1 MIFTARVRLSFFSV
15 VPFSLHFFPNKQH
28 LIQSGEQRRKE
39 MHRRRRQI
47 DLMLS
52 KLLASS
58 SSSSSFRLPRRVWA
72 AAAAELG
79 GSHGGG
85 KGKGT
90 FLSKSLSTSSNPQK
104 QRAAGAAQDDIQSTL
119 RRVNRRISLGV
130 DSVTSGEVAKANAKW
145 VDKEEE
151 GKGENLLGKPPPIA
165 AAGAAGAAVAEDF
178 DDDSVVVR
186 ANNAKTTM
194 IFLHGFGDT
203 APQWEAFA
211 RTLVRGM
218 EEYVDV
224 VLPSAP
230 KRYYATN
237 ANEEEDEEETSS
249 SGGNGK
255 KTQGS
260 GGELFSGRA
269 WFAPRLLPSRTDYES
284 ILAEYEDLLDENQAE
299 LEKRSFS
306 CDGMRDSFERLK
318 RLVENEYPRE
328 VILSGFSQ
336 GAAMAVSLMCSGDQK
351 PKNLVGCLSFR
362 GYLPRKPDE
371 MKVGNETTS
380 RTSEES
386 DDTTGVNNKNVLL
399 MLAGESDPLVP
410 VRWTKEAKVKAESL
424 GLDVQ
429 AFFSEGYGH
438 NVTSDDIYRARS
450 WLRSRVVL

>member
-1 MIFTARVRLSFFSV
+1 M
-15 VPFSLHFFPNKQH
+15 KQKG
-28 LIQSGEQRRKE
+28 GETLQQEYDDQRRKE

-47 DLMLS
+47 DLVLS

-151 GKGENLLGKPPPIA
+151 GKGENLLGKRPPIA
-165 AAGAAGAAVAEDF
+165 AAGAAAAEDF

-450 WLRSRVVL
+450 WLRSRVAL

>member
-1 MIFTARVRLSFFSV
+1 M
-15 VPFSLHFFPNKQH
+15 KQKG
-28 LIQSGEQRRKE
+28 GETLQQEYDDQRRKE

-47 DLMLS
+47 DLVLS

-58 SSSSSFRLPRRVWA
+58 SSSSNFRLPRRHFWA

-90 FLSKSLSTSSNPQK
+90 TFLSKSLSTSSNPEK
-104 QRAAGAAQDDIQSTL
+104 QRSAGAAQDDIQSTL

-151 GKGENLLGKPPPIA
+151 GKGENLLGKRPPIA
-165 AAGAAGAAVAEDF
+165 AAGTAGAAAAEDF

-306 CDGMRDSFERLK
+306 CDGMRDSFGRLK

>member
-1 MIFTARVRLSFFSV
+1 
-15 VPFSLHFFPNKQH
+15 
-28 LIQSGEQRRKE
+28 

-47 DLMLS
+47 DLILS
-52 KLLASS
+52 KVLAFSS
-58 SSSSSFRLPRRVWA
+58 SSSSSFRLPRRVWT
-72 AAAAELG
+72 AAAAEFAG
-79 GSHGGG
+79 GSHGG
-85 KGKGT
+85 KGT
-90 FLSKSLSTSSNPQK
+90 ILSSLSTSSNPQK
-104 QRAAGAAQDDIQSTL
+104 QRAAGAADDIQSTL

-145 VDKEEE
+145 VDKEEKEE
-151 GKGENLLGKPPPIA
+151 GKGENLLGKPPPTAAAAAAAA
-165 AAGAAGAAVAEDF
+165 AAGGAAVAEDF

>member
-1 MIFTARVRLSFFSV
+1 
-15 VPFSLHFFPNKQH
+15 
-28 LIQSGEQRRKE
+28 
-39 MHRRRRQI
+39 
-47 DLMLS
+47 MLS

-58 SSSSSFRLPRRVWA
+58 SSSQGFRLPRRVWA

-104 QRAAGAAQDDIQSTL
+104 QRAAGAADDIQSTL

-145 VDKEEE
+145 LDKEEE
-151 GKGENLLGKPPPIA
+151 GKGENLLGKRPPIA
-165 AAGAAGAAVAEDF
+165 AAGAAVAEDF

-237 ANEEEDEEETSS
+237 ANEDEDEEETSS

-362 GYLPRKPDE
+362 GYLPRKPEE

-429 AFFSEGYGH
+429 AFFSEGCGH

>member
-1 MIFTARVRLSFFSV
+1 
-15 VPFSLHFFPNKQH
+15 
-28 LIQSGEQRRKE
+28 
-39 MHRRRRQI
+39 
-47 DLMLS
+47 MLS

-58 SSSSSFRLPRRVWA
+58 SSSQGFRLPRRVWA

-79 GSHGGG
+79 GSHGG

-151 GKGENLLGKPPPIA
+151 GKGENLLGKRPPIA
-165 AAGAAGAAVAEDF
+165 AAGTAGAAAAEDF

-237 ANEEEDEEETSS
+237 ANEDEEEEETSS

-255 KTQGS
+255 KPQGS

>member
-1 MIFTARVRLSFFSV
+1 MLLDLFLL
-15 VPFSLHFFPNKQH
+15 PFSPKH
-28 LIQSGEQRRKE
+28 LIAKREQRRKE

-58 SSSSSFRLPRRVWA
+58 SSSQGFRLPRRVWA

-104 QRAAGAAQDDIQSTL
+104 QRAAGAADDIQSTL

-145 VDKEEE
+145 LDKEEE
-151 GKGENLLGKPPPIA
+151 GKGENLLGKPPPTA
-165 AAGAAGAAVAEDF
+165 AAGTAGAAAAEDF

-218 EEYVDV
+218 EAYVDV

-237 ANEEEDEEETSS
+237 ANEEEEEEETSS

-362 GYLPRKPDE
+362 GYLPRKPEE

>member
-1 MIFTARVRLSFFSV
+1 ML
-15 VPFSLHFFPNKQH
+15 PFFPKH
-28 LIQSGEQRRKE
+28 LIAKREQRRKE
-39 MHRRRRQI
+39 MHRRRREI
-47 DLMLS
+47 DLILA

-151 GKGENLLGKPPPIA
+151 GKGENLLGKRPPIA
-165 AAGAAGAAVAEDF
+165 AAGTAGAAVAEDF

-450 WLRSRVVL
+450 WLRSRVAL

>member
-1 MIFTARVRLSFFSV
+1 
-15 VPFSLHFFPNKQH
+15 
-28 LIQSGEQRRKE
+28 

-47 DLMLS
+47 DLILS
-52 KLLASS
+52 KVLASSS

-72 AAAAELG
+72 AAAAEFG
-79 GSHGGG
+79 GSHG
-85 KGKGT
+85 GKGT
-90 FLSKSLSTSSNPQK
+90 FLSSLSTSSNPQK
-104 QRAAGAAQDDIQSTL
+104 QRAAGAADDIQSTL

-145 VDKEEE
+145 VDKEEKEE
-151 GKGENLLGKPPPIA
+151 GKGENLLGKPPPSSTSA
-165 AAGAAGAAVAEDF
+165 AAALAKEDE

-438 NVTSDDIYRARS
+438 NVTSGYIQSAF
-450 WLRSRVVL
+450 VVTFESCFIIR

>member
-1 MIFTARVRLSFFSV
+1 
-15 VPFSLHFFPNKQH
+15 
-28 LIQSGEQRRKE
+28 

-47 DLMLS
+47 DLVLS
-52 KLLASS
+52 KILASS
-58 SSSSSFRLPRRVWA
+58 SSLRFRLPRRVWA
-72 AAAAELG
+72 EVG
-79 GSHGGG
+79 GGYGG

-90 FLSKSLSTSSNPQK
+90 FLSSLSTSSNPQK

-151 GKGENLLGKPPPIA
+151 EEGKGENLLGKRPPA
-165 AAGAAGAAVAEDF
+165 AAGAAALAEED
-178 DDDSVVVR
+178 DDDSVVLR

-203 APQWEAFA
+203 APQWQAFA

-218 EEYVDV
+218 EDYVDV

-237 ANEEEDEEETSS
+237 ANEDEDEDEEETSS

-386 DDTTGVNNKNVLL
+386 DDTTGTNNKNVLL

>member
-1 MIFTARVRLSFFSV
+1 
-15 VPFSLHFFPNKQH
+15 
-28 LIQSGEQRRKE
+28 
-39 MHRRRRQI
+39 
-47 DLMLS
+47 MLS

-58 SSSSSFRLPRRVWA
+58 SSSQGFRLPRRVWA

-104 QRAAGAAQDDIQSTL
+104 QRAAGAADDIQSTL

-145 VDKEEE
+145 LDKEEE
-151 GKGENLLGKPPPIA
+151 GKGENLLGKPPPTA
-165 AAGAAGAAVAEDF
+165 AAGAAVAEDF

-237 ANEEEDEEETSS
+237 ANEDEDEEETSS

-362 GYLPRKPDE
+362 GYLPRKPEE

>member
-1 MIFTARVRLSFFSV
+1 ML
-15 VPFSLHFFPNKQH
+15 PFFPKH
-28 LIQSGEQRRKE
+28 LVAKREQRRKE
-39 MHRRRRQI
+39 MHRRRREI
-47 DLMLS
+47 DLILA

-165 AAGAAGAAVAEDF
+165 AAGTAGAAVAEDF

-438 NVTSDDIYRARS
+438 NVTRDDIYRARS

>member
-1 MIFTARVRLSFFSV
+1 
-15 VPFSLHFFPNKQH
+15 
-28 LIQSGEQRRKE
+28 
-39 MHRRRRQI
+39 
-47 DLMLS
+47 MLS

-58 SSSSSFRLPRRVWA
+58 SSSQGFRLPRRVWA

-104 QRAAGAAQDDIQSTL
+104 QRAAGAADDIQSTL

-145 VDKEEE
+145 LDKEEE
-151 GKGENLLGKPPPIA
+151 GKGENLLGKPPPTA
-165 AAGAAGAAVAEDF
+165 AAGAAVAEDF

-237 ANEEEDEEETSS
+237 ANEDEDEEETSS

>member
-1 MIFTARVRLSFFSV
+1 
-15 VPFSLHFFPNKQH
+15 
-28 LIQSGEQRRKE
+28 

-47 DLMLS
+47 DLVLS
-52 KLLASS
+52 KILASS
-58 SSSSSFRLPRRVWA
+58 SSLRFRLPRRVWA
-72 AAAAELG
+72 EVG
-79 GSHGGG
+79 GGYGG

-90 FLSKSLSTSSNPQK
+90 FLSSLSTSSNPQK

-151 GKGENLLGKPPPIA
+151 EEGKGENLLGKRPPA
-165 AAGAAGAAVAEDF
+165 AAGAAALAEED
-178 DDDSVVVR
+178 DDDSVVLR

-203 APQWEAFA
+203 APQWQAFA

-218 EEYVDV
+218 EDYVDV

-237 ANEEEDEEETSS
+237 ANEDEDEDEEETSS

-386 DDTTGVNNKNVLL
+386 DYTTGMNNKNVLL

>member
-1 MIFTARVRLSFFSV
+1 MIFTVAFVSFFSV
-15 VPFSLHFFPNKQH
+15 VPFSLHFFPNKQ
-28 LIQSGEQRRKE
+28 LKAGTKRKE

-47 DLMLS
+47 DLVLS
-52 KLLASS
+52 KILASS
-58 SSSSSFRLPRRVWA
+58 SSLRFRLPRRVWA
-72 AAAAELG
+72 EVG
-79 GSHGGG
+79 GGYGG

-90 FLSKSLSTSSNPQK
+90 FLSSLSTSSNPQK

-151 GKGENLLGKPPPIA
+151 EEGKGENLLGKRPPA
-165 AAGAAGAAVAEDF
+165 AAGAAAATLAEED
-178 DDDSVVVR
+178 DDDSVVLR

-218 EEYVDV
+218 EDYVDV

-237 ANEEEDEEETSS
+237 ANEDEDEDEEETSS

-386 DDTTGVNNKNVLL
+386 DYTTGMNNKNVLL

>member
-1 MIFTARVRLSFFSV
+1 MLLDLFLL
-15 VPFSLHFFPNKQH
+15 PFFPKH
-28 LIQSGEQRRKE
+28 LIAKREHRRKE

-47 DLMLS
+47 DLVLS

-58 SSSSSFRLPRRVWA
+58 SSSSSFRLPRRHFWA

-85 KGKGT
+85 KGKGTT

-151 GKGENLLGKPPPIA
+151 GKGENLLGKRPPIA
-165 AAGAAGAAVAEDF
+165 AAGTAGAAAAEDF

-237 ANEEEDEEETSS
+237 ANEEEDEEETSI

>member
-47 DLMLS
+47 DLVLS

-79 GSHGGG
+79 GSHGG
-85 KGKGT
+85 GKGT

-151 GKGENLLGKPPPIA
+151 GKGENLLGKRPPIA
-165 AAGAAGAAVAEDF
+165 AAGTAGAAVAEDF

-386 DDTTGVNNKNVLL
+386 DDTTGTNNKNVLL

>member
-1 MIFTARVRLSFFSV
+1 M
-15 VPFSLHFFPNKQH
+15 KQNEK
-28 LIQSGEQRRKE
+28 GETLQQEYDDQRRKE

-47 DLMLS
+47 DLVLS

-58 SSSSSFRLPRRVWA
+58 SSSSSVRLPRARVWT

-79 GSHGGG
+79 GSHGGK
-85 KGKGT
+85 KGKGTT

-151 GKGENLLGKPPPIA
+151 GKGENLLGKRPPRA
-165 AAGAAGAAVAEDF
+165 AAGTAGAAVAEDF
-178 DDDSVVVR
+178 DDDSVVIR

-237 ANEEEDEEETSS
+237 ANEEEEEEETSS

>member
-1 MIFTARVRLSFFSV
+1 
-15 VPFSLHFFPNKQH
+15 
-28 LIQSGEQRRKE
+28 
-39 MHRRRRQI
+39 
-47 DLMLS
+47 MLS
-52 KLLASS
+52 KVLASSS
-58 SSSSSFRLPRRVWA
+58 SSSSSFRLPRRVRA
-72 AAAAELG
+72 AAAAEFA
-79 GSHGGG
+79 GGG
-85 KGKGT
+85 HGGKGT
-90 FLSKSLSTSSNPQK
+90 FLSSLSTSSNPQK
-104 QRAAGAAQDDIQSTL
+104 QRAAGAADDIQSTL

-145 VDKEEE
+145 VDKEEKEE
-151 GKGENLLGKPPPIA
+151 GKGENLLGKPPPTAAAAAAA
-165 AAGAAGAAVAEDF
+165 AAGGAAVAEDF

-237 ANEEEDEEETSS
+237 AKDEEEEEEET

>member
-1 MIFTARVRLSFFSV
+1 MLLDLFLL
-15 VPFSLHFFPNKQH
+15 PFFPKH
-28 LIQSGEQRRKE
+28 LIAKREHRRKE

-47 DLMLS
+47 DLVLS

-58 SSSSSFRLPRRVWA
+58 SSSSSFRLPRRHFWA

-79 GSHGGG
+79 GSHGGK
-85 KGKGT
+85 KGKGTT

-151 GKGENLLGKPPPIA
+151 GKGENLLGKRPPIA
-165 AAGAAGAAVAEDF
+165 AAGTAGAAVAEDF

-224 VLPSAP
+224 VLPSTP

-237 ANEEEDEEETSS
+237 ANEDEDEEETSS

>member
-1 MIFTARVRLSFFSV
+1 M
-15 VPFSLHFFPNKQH
+15 KQND
-28 LIQSGEQRRKE
+28 LGETLQQEYDYQRRKE

-47 DLMLS
+47 GLILS
-52 KLLASS
+52 KLLVSS
-58 SSSSSFRLPRRVWA
+58 SSSSSFRLPCRAWA

-79 GSHGGG
+79 GSHGG

-145 VDKEEE
+145 VDKEEKEE
-151 GKGENLLGKPPPIA
+151 GKGENLLGKPPPSSTSA
-165 AAGAAGAAVAEDF
+165 AAALAKEDE

-438 NVTSDDIYRARS
+438 NVTRDDIYRARS

>member
-1 MIFTARVRLSFFSV
+1 
-15 VPFSLHFFPNKQH
+15 
-28 LIQSGEQRRKE
+28 

-47 DLMLS
+47 DLVLS
-52 KLLASS
+52 KILASS
-58 SSSSSFRLPRRVWA
+58 SSLRFRLPRRVWA
-72 AAAAELG
+72 EVG
-79 GSHGGG
+79 GGYGG

-90 FLSKSLSTSSNPQK
+90 FLSSLSTSSNPQK

-151 GKGENLLGKPPPIA
+151 EEGKGENLLGKRPPA
-165 AAGAAGAAVAEDF
+165 AAGAAALAEED
-178 DDDSVVVR
+178 DDDSVVLR

-203 APQWEAFA
+203 APQWQAFA

-218 EEYVDV
+218 EDYVDV

-237 ANEEEDEEETSS
+237 ANEDEDEDEEETSS

-386 DDTTGVNNKNVLL
+386 DDTTGMNNKNVLL

>member
-1 MIFTARVRLSFFSV
+1 
-15 VPFSLHFFPNKQH
+15 
-28 LIQSGEQRRKE
+28 

-47 DLMLS
+47 DLVLS
-52 KLLASS
+52 KILASS
-58 SSSSSFRLPRRVWA
+58 SSLRFRLPRRVWA
-72 AAAAELG
+72 QVG
-79 GSHGGG
+79 GGYGG

-90 FLSKSLSTSSNPQK
+90 FLSSLSTSSSASNPQK

-151 GKGENLLGKPPPIA
+151 EEGKGENLLGKRPPA
-165 AAGAAGAAVAEDF
+165 AAGAAALAEED
-178 DDDSVVVR
+178 DDDSVVLR

-203 APQWEAFA
+203 APQWQAFA

-218 EEYVDV
+218 EDYVDV

-237 ANEEEDEEETSS
+237 ANEDEDEEETSS

-255 KTQGS
+255 KMQGS

-386 DDTTGVNNKNVLL
+386 DDTTGMNNKNVLL

>member
-1 MIFTARVRLSFFSV
+1 
-15 VPFSLHFFPNKQH
+15 
-28 LIQSGEQRRKE
+28 

-47 DLMLS
+47 DLVLS
-52 KLLASS
+52 KLFASS
-58 SSSSSFRLPRRVWA
+58 SSLRFRLPRRVWA
-72 AAAAELG
+72 QVG
-79 GSHGGG
+79 GGYGG

-90 FLSKSLSTSSNPQK
+90 FLSSLSTSSNPQK

-151 GKGENLLGKPPPIA
+151 EEGKGENLLGKRPP
-165 AAGAAGAAVAEDF
+165 AGAAAATLAEED
-178 DDDSVVVR
+178 DDDSVVLR

-203 APQWEAFA
+203 APQWEALA

-218 EEYVDV
+218 EDYVDV

-237 ANEEEDEEETSS
+237 ANEDEDEEETSS

-255 KTQGS
+255 KMQGS

-386 DDTTGVNNKNVLL
+386 DYTTGMNNKNVLL

>member
-1 MIFTARVRLSFFSV
+1 
-15 VPFSLHFFPNKQH
+15 
-28 LIQSGEQRRKE
+28 
-39 MHRRRRQI
+39 
-47 DLMLS
+47 MLS
-52 KLLASS
+52 KVLASSS
-58 SSSSSFRLPRRVWA
+58 SSSSSFRLPRRVRA
-72 AAAAELG
+72 AAAAEFA
-79 GSHGGG
+79 GGG
-85 KGKGT
+85 HGGKGT
-90 FLSKSLSTSSNPQK
+90 FLSSLSTSSNPQK
-104 QRAAGAAQDDIQSTL
+104 QRAAGAADDIQSTL

-145 VDKEEE
+145 VDKEEKEE
-151 GKGENLLGKPPPIA
+151 GKGENLLGKPPPTAAAAAA
-165 AAGAAGAAVAEDF
+165 AAGGGAAVAEDF

-237 ANEEEDEEETSS
+237 AKDEEEEEEET

-386 DDTTGVNNKNVLL
+386 DDTTGVNNKSVLL

>member
-1 MIFTARVRLSFFSV
+1 
-15 VPFSLHFFPNKQH
+15 
-28 LIQSGEQRRKE
+28 

-47 DLMLS
+47 DLVLS
-52 KLLASS
+52 KILASS
-58 SSSSSFRLPRRVWA
+58 SSLRFRLPRRVWA
-72 AAAAELG
+72 EVG
-79 GSHGGG
+79 GGYGG

-90 FLSKSLSTSSNPQK
+90 FLSSLSTSSNPQK

-151 GKGENLLGKPPPIA
+151 EEGKGENLLGKRPPA
-165 AAGAAGAAVAEDF
+165 AAGAAALAEED
-178 DDDSVVVR
+178 DDDSVVLR

-203 APQWEAFA
+203 APQWEALA

-218 EEYVDV
+218 EDYVDV

-237 ANEEEDEEETSS
+237 ANEDEDEEETSS

-255 KTQGS
+255 KMQGS

-318 RLVENEYPRE
+318 RLVEKEYPRE

-336 GAAMAVSLMCSGDQK
+336 GAAMAVALMCSGDQK

-386 DDTTGVNNKNVLL
+386 DDTTGTNNKNVLL

>member
-1 MIFTARVRLSFFSV
+1 MIFTVAFVSFFSV
-15 VPFSLHFFPNKQH
+15 VPFSLHFFPNKQ
-28 LIQSGEQRRKE
+28 LKAGTKRKE

-47 DLMLS
+47 DLVLS
-52 KLLASS
+52 KILASS
-58 SSSSSFRLPRRVWA
+58 SSLRFRLPRRVWA
-72 AAAAELG
+72 EVG
-79 GSHGGG
+79 GGYGG

-90 FLSKSLSTSSNPQK
+90 FLSSLSTSSNPQK

-151 GKGENLLGKPPPIA
+151 EEGKGENLLGKRPPA
-165 AAGAAGAAVAEDF
+165 AAGAAALAEED
-178 DDDSVVVR
+178 DDDSVVLR

-203 APQWEAFA
+203 APQWQAFA

-218 EEYVDV
+218 EDYVDV

-237 ANEEEDEEETSS
+237 ANEDEDEDEEETSS

-386 DDTTGVNNKNVLL
+386 DYTTGMNNKNVLL

>member
-1 MIFTARVRLSFFSV
+1 M
-15 VPFSLHFFPNKQH
+15 KQKG
-28 LIQSGEQRRKE
+28 GETLQQEYDDQRRKE

-47 DLMLS
+47 DLILA

-90 FLSKSLSTSSNPQK
+90 FLSKSLSTSSNPEK
-104 QRAAGAAQDDIQSTL
+104 QRSAGAAQDDIQSTL

-151 GKGENLLGKPPPIA
+151 GKGENLLGKRPPIA
-165 AAGAAGAAVAEDF
+165 AAGAAAAEDF

-450 WLRSRVVL
+450 WLRSRVAL

>member
-1 MIFTARVRLSFFSV
+1 M
-15 VPFSLHFFPNKQH
+15 KQNEK
-28 LIQSGEQRRKE
+28 GETLQQEYDDQRRKE

-47 DLMLS
+47 DLVLS

-58 SSSSSFRLPRRVWA
+58 SSSSSFRLPRRHFWA

-90 FLSKSLSTSSNPQK
+90 MFLSKSLSTSSNPQK

-151 GKGENLLGKPPPIA
+151 GKGENLLGKRPPIA
-165 AAGAAGAAVAEDF
+165 AAGTAGAAAAEDF

-336 GAAMAVSLMCSGDQK
+336 GAAMAVSLMCSGNQK

>member
-1 MIFTARVRLSFFSV
+1 M
-15 VPFSLHFFPNKQH
+15 KQKG
-28 LIQSGEQRRKE
+28 GETLQQEYDDQRRKE

-47 DLMLS
+47 DLVLS

-90 FLSKSLSTSSNPQK
+90 FLSKSLSTSSNPEK
-104 QRAAGAAQDDIQSTL
+104 QRSAGAAQDDIQSTL

-151 GKGENLLGKPPPIA
+151 GKGENLLGKRPPIA
-165 AAGAAGAAVAEDF
+165 AAGAAAAEDF

-386 DDTTGVNNKNVLL
+386 DDTTGVKNKNVLL

-450 WLRSRVVL
+450 WLRSRVAL

>member
-1 MIFTARVRLSFFSV
+1 M
-15 VPFSLHFFPNKQH
+15 KQNEK
-28 LIQSGEQRRKE
+28 GETLQQEYDYQRRKE

-47 DLMLS
+47 DLVLS

-58 SSSSSFRLPRRVWA
+58 SSSSRSFRLPRRHFWA

-90 FLSKSLSTSSNPQK
+90 SFLSKSLSTSSNPQK

-151 GKGENLLGKPPPIA
+151 GKGENLLGKRPPRA
-165 AAGAAGAAVAEDF
+165 AAGTAGAAVAEDF

-351 PKNLVGCLSFR
+351 PTNLVGCLSFR

>member
-1 MIFTARVRLSFFSV
+1 
-15 VPFSLHFFPNKQH
+15 
-28 LIQSGEQRRKE
+28 

-47 DLMLS
+47 DLVLS
-52 KLLASS
+52 KILASS
-58 SSSSSFRLPRRVWA
+58 SSLRFRLPRRVWA
-72 AAAAELG
+72 EVG
-79 GSHGGG
+79 GGYGG

-90 FLSKSLSTSSNPQK
+90 FLSSLSTSSNPQK

-151 GKGENLLGKPPPIA
+151 EEGKGENLLGKRPP
-165 AAGAAGAAVAEDF
+165 AGAAAATLAEED
-178 DDDSVVVR
+178 DDDSVVLR

-218 EEYVDV
+218 EDYVDV

-237 ANEEEDEEETSS
+237 ANEDEDEEETSS

-255 KTQGS
+255 KMQGS

-386 DDTTGVNNKNVLL
+386 DYTTGMNNKNVLL

>member
-1 MIFTARVRLSFFSV
+1 
-15 VPFSLHFFPNKQH
+15 
-28 LIQSGEQRRKE
+28 

-47 DLMLS
+47 DLVLS
-52 KLLASS
+52 KVLASSS
-58 SSSSSFRLPRRVWA
+58 SSSSSFRLPRRVRA
-72 AAAAELG
+72 AAAAEFA
-79 GSHGGG
+79 GGG
-85 KGKGT
+85 HGGKGT
-90 FLSKSLSTSSNPQK
+90 FLSSLSTSSNPQK
-104 QRAAGAAQDDIQSTL
+104 QRAAGAADDIQSTL

-145 VDKEEE
+145 VDKEEKEE
-151 GKGENLLGKPPPIA
+151 GKGENLLGKPPPTAAAAAAA
-165 AAGAAGAAVAEDF
+165 AAGGAAVAEDF

-237 ANEEEDEEETSS
+237 AKDEEEEEEET

>member
-1 MIFTARVRLSFFSV
+1 
-15 VPFSLHFFPNKQH
+15 
-28 LIQSGEQRRKE
+28 
-39 MHRRRRQI
+39 MHRRRRRI
-47 DLMLS
+47 DLILS
-52 KLLASS
+52 KLLVSS
-58 SSSSSFRLPRRVWA
+58 SSSSSFRLPCRVWA
-72 AAAAELG
+72 VSVAELG
-79 GSHGGG
+79 GGYGG

-90 FLSKSLSTSSNPQK
+90 FLSKSLSTSSHPQK
-104 QRAAGAAQDDIQSTL
+104 QRAAGAGDDIQSTL

-130 DSVTSGEVAKANAKW
+130 DSVTSGEVAKAYAKW
-145 VDKEEE
+145 VDKEEEEEEEEE
-151 GKGENLLGKPPPIA
+151 GKGENLLGKPPPSSTSA
-165 AAGAAGAAVAEDF
+165 AAALAKEDE
-178 DDDSVVVR
+178 DDDPVVVR

-237 ANEEEDEEETSS
+237 ANEDEDEEETSS

-362 GYLPRKPDE
+362 GYLPRKPEE

>member
-1 MIFTARVRLSFFSV
+1 
-15 VPFSLHFFPNKQH
+15 
-28 LIQSGEQRRKE
+28 

-47 DLMLS
+47 DLVLS
-52 KLLASS
+52 KVLASSS
-58 SSSSSFRLPRRVWA
+58 SSSSSFRLPRRVRA
-72 AAAAELG
+72 AAAAEFA
-79 GSHGGG
+79 GSHG
-85 KGKGT
+85 GKGT
-90 FLSKSLSTSSNPQK
+90 FLSSLSTSSNPQK
-104 QRAAGAAQDDIQSTL
+104 QRAAGAADDIQSTL

-145 VDKEEE
+145 VDKEEKEE
-151 GKGENLLGKPPPIA
+151 GKGENLLGKPPPTAAAAAAA
-165 AAGAAGAAVAEDF
+165 AAGGAAVAEDF

-237 ANEEEDEEETSS
+237 AKDEEEEEEET

>member
-1 MIFTARVRLSFFSV
+1 ML
-15 VPFSLHFFPNKQH
+15 PFFPKH
-28 LIQSGEQRRKE
+28 LIAKREQRRKE

-47 DLMLS
+47 DLILA

-151 GKGENLLGKPPPIA
+151 GKGENLLGKRPPIA
-165 AAGAAGAAVAEDF
+165 AAGTAGAAVAEDF

>member
-1 MIFTARVRLSFFSV
+1 
-15 VPFSLHFFPNKQH
+15 
-28 LIQSGEQRRKE
+28 

-47 DLMLS
+47 DLILS
-52 KLLASS
+52 KVLASSS

-72 AAAAELG
+72 AAAAEFAG
-79 GSHGGG
+79 GSHG
-85 KGKGT
+85 GKGT
-90 FLSKSLSTSSNPQK
+90 FLSSLSTSSNPQK
-104 QRAAGAAQDDIQSTL
+104 QRAAGAADDIQSTL

-145 VDKEEE
+145 VDKEEKEE
-151 GKGENLLGKPPPIA
+151 GKGENLLGKPPPTAA
-165 AAGAAGAAVAEDF
+165 AAGGAAAGGGAAVAEDF

-237 ANEEEDEEETSS
+237 AKDEEEEEEEA

>member
-1 MIFTARVRLSFFSV
+1 
-15 VPFSLHFFPNKQH
+15 
-28 LIQSGEQRRKE
+28 
-39 MHRRRRQI
+39 
-47 DLMLS
+47 
-52 KLLASS
+52 
-58 SSSSSFRLPRRVWA
+58 
-72 AAAAELG
+72 
-79 GSHGGG
+79 
-85 KGKGT
+85 
-90 FLSKSLSTSSNPQK
+90 
-104 QRAAGAAQDDIQSTL
+104 
-119 RRVNRRISLGV
+119 
-130 DSVTSGEVAKANAKW
+130 
-145 VDKEEE
+145 
-151 GKGENLLGKPPPIA
+151 
-165 AAGAAGAAVAEDF
+165 
-178 DDDSVVVR
+178 
-186 ANNAKTTM
+186 
-194 IFLHGFGDT
+194 
-203 APQWEAFA
+203 
-211 RTLVRGM
+211 M

-237 ANEEEDEEETSS
+237 ANEEEEEEETSS

-336 GAAMAVSLMCSGDQK
+336 GAAMAVSLMCSGNQK